1 MTTEKPQEATEKPQ
15 EQEAETNAPAQT
27 LTIKRINTETMF
39 VPIVGMTPLI
49 VSKFSDKAKRQMLD
63 AQQGRKTPKQVRDP
77 EKEYL
82 ASMYQGQDDNGATL
96 YGFPA
101 TGFKAATVSAAR
113 FYGKDVKMTEL
124 RQFIFMRGR
133 FFPEEGQ
140 QLVVIDGTPK
150 MREDYVRLAGAGRP
164 ADLRFRGEFTEWRA
178 VLEVTY
184 VASLLSKDSVLSLID
199 AGGMGV
205 GVGEWRPEHRGE
217 FGTFQIDENRD
228 SADAQTYIEELE
240 RNSKR

>member
-1 MTTEKPQEATEKPQ
+1 MPATVRSAAAKPSPENPVNPILVVTRIPTT
-15 EQEAETNAPAQT
+15 
-27 LTIKRINTETMF
+27 TMF
-39 VPIVGMTPLI
+39 VPIVGTTPLI

-63 AQQGRKTPKQVRDP
+63 AQQGRKSPKQARDP
-77 EKEYL
+77 EREYL
-82 ASMYQGQDDNGATL
+82 DSMYTGYDPSGKQL
-96 YGFPA
+96 YGFPV

-124 RQFIFMRGR
+124 RQFIFMKGR

-140 QLVVIDGTPK
+140 QLAVIDGTPH

-164 ADLRFRGEFTEWRA
+164 ADLRYRAEYTDWRA

-184 VASLLSKDSVLSLID
+184 VSSLLSKESVLSLID
-199 AGGMGV
+199 AGGFGV

-217 FGTFQIDENRD
+217 FGTYTIDETRD
-228 SADAQTYIEELE
+228 SAQAQAWIEALEAADAVTV
-240 RNSKR
+240 K